1 MDNAVYT
8 TLTRQSGLMRE
19 MQVLANN
26 IANATTTGFRQEG
39 LIFSEHVKQ
48 IEAGPSLSM
57 ASASTRHTSMVQGG
71 LTQTGGPLDL
81 AIEGE
86 GFFLIDTPQGQRLT
100 RSGHFS
106 ASAEG
111 ELVTADGHRVL
122 DIGGAPIFLPP
133 DASDLAFAAD
143 GTLSAG
149 GIPLT
154 QIGVMRPVDPM
165 SLTREGGVLFKAG
178 TGLEPAENSV
188 IFQGF
193 LEASNVD
200 PIGQIARMIQVQ
212 RAYEMGQSLTQSE
225 DERIRSAIKTFVR

>member
-1 MDNAVYT
+1 MGNAVYT

-39 LIFSEHVKQ
+39 LIFSEYVKQ

-57 ASASTRHTSMVQGG
+57 ASASARHTSMMQGG

-122 DIGGAPIFLPP
+122 DVGGAPIFLPP

-165 SLTREGGVLFKAG
+165 SLTREGGVLFKTD

-212 RAYEMGQSLTQSE
+212 RAYEMGQSLAQSE